1 MLYPFY
7 VKISIEFWKGRYFM
21 AKNKTKTGILCA
33 LFANVIFGFSF
44 LFSKTALSVSEP
56 LVILAARFT
65 VAFLFLNILWALGV
79 FKVNFKSLF
88 KSPTLWLM
96 GLAQPF
102 LYFIFELYGLSLVSS
117 AVSGVIIALVPVAV
131 MLYSNLGLKEKA
143 TPLQWVF
150 TLISIIGISAISIS
164 SNNGEKTYTLGI
176 LLLLGAVICA
186 AAFNLLSRKQSSAYS
201 PFERTYIMFFIGFVG
216 FNTTAIIS
224 LKQDYF
230 TVLKQS
236 FCQNEFI
243 VSIVYL
249 AIISSVSAFL
259 LYNFA
264 TSNISAVMAASFSNI
279 IPIVTVLAG
288 IFILK
293 EDLKVLDLC
302 FCTLIILGVW
312 GVNKFAVKKKIENF

>member
-1 MLYPFY
+1 MLKCVADFR
-7 VKISIEFWKGRYFM
+7 KGGVFM
-21 AKNKTKTGILCA
+21 TKNKTTTGVLCA

-44 LFSKTALSVSEP
+44 LFSKTALSVSVP

-65 VAFLFLNILWALGV
+65 VAFLFLNILLLLGV
-79 FKVNFKSLF
+79 FKINFKSIF

-131 MLYSNLGLKEKA
+131 MLYSNLVLKEKA
-143 TPLQWVF
+143 TPMQWVF
-150 TLISIIGISAISIS
+150 TLISIIGVSAISIS

-186 AAFNLLSRKQSSAYS
+186 AAFNLLSRKQSSDFS
-201 PFERTYIMFFIGFVG
+201 PFERTYVMFFIGFIG
-216 FNTTAIIS
+216 FNAAAVIS
-224 LKQDYF
+224 LKQNY
-230 TVLKQS
+230 LPILMQS
-236 FCQNEFI
+236 FCQSEFI
-243 VSIVYL
+243 ISVIYL
-249 AIISSVSAFL
+249 AIISSVLAFL

-264 TSNISAVMAASFSNI
+264 TSNISAVMASSFSNI

-288 IFILK
+288 LFILK
-293 EDLKVLDLC
+293 EDLKILDIC
-302 FCTLIILGVW
+302 FCGLIILGVW
-312 GVNKFAVKKKIENF
+312 GVNKFAAKNKI